1 MVRDEAPAA
10 TTRDFNGKPNVTAR
24 KSVRLRAGRNFYGA
38 VRPASLLRKSIL
50 DLKPAGLCDGWL
62 HCNIQVVCH
71 AVADKISCDIK
82 RLNQSF
88 GTLREDAATNFEQAA

>member
-1 MVRDEAPAA
+1 
-10 TTRDFNGKPNVTAR
+10 VTAR
-24 KSVRLRAGRNFYGA
+24 KSVRLGAVHNFYGA

-71 AVADKISCDIK
+71 AAAEKLSCNIK
-82 RLNQSF
+82 RLIQSF
-88 GTLREDAATNFEQAA
+88 GTLREDATTHFEQKA

>member
-1 MVRDEAPAA
+1 M
-10 TTRDFNGKPNVTAR
+10 TNVTAR
-24 KSVRLRAGRNFYGA
+24 KSVRLGAGHNFYGA
-38 VRPASLLRKSIL
+38 VRPASLLRKSSL

-71 AVADKISCDIK
+71 AAAEKKSCNIK

-88 GTLREDAATNFEQAA
+88 GTLREDAATHFEQKA